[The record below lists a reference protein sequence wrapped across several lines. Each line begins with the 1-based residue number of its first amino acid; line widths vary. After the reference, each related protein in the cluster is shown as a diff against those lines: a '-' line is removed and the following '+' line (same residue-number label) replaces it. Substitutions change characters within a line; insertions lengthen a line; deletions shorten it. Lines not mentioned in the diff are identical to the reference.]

1 MCFFFFWF
9 VSQQSCYMTLYNG
22 FCTLYLPHFD
32 SIQLAKIANYSRCKY
47 HASIF
52 SREKPNLTILIHCL
66 ASYQSQITGIQAEK
80 KRAFHSSRQGL
91 ENDELKPTK
100 ELPCFTSSASLQLK
114 PFSDT
119 GKNPIQHKVF
129 QSFLPWRCQQFRY
142 LKLMWFCFGLHML
155 ISLGRAAKS
164 LCLSKI
170 SLDSLL
176 VIVLFNHQCMYL
188 CISDKS
194 LFYWVCMYVFFCNK
208 RLHIFSNMVILS
220 MFPDCGEERHW
231 KNLIKS

>member
-1 MCFFFFWF
+1 MQ
-9 VSQQSCYMTLYNG
+9 VSCN
-22 FCTLYLPHFD
+22 H
-32 SIQLAKIANYSRCKY
+32 IQPQETKSHNLNSLSRKLSKSD
-47 HASIF
+47 HW
-52 SREKPNLTILIHCL
+52 NT
-66 ASYQSQITGIQAEK
+66 SQKK

-100 ELPCFTSSASLQLK
+100 
-114 PFSDT
+114 
-119 GKNPIQHKVF
+119 NPIQHKVF
-129 QSFLPWRCQQFRY
+129 QSFLTWRCQQFRY
-142 LKLMWFCFGLHML
+142 LKLMWFCFGLHMF
-155 ISLGRAAKS
+155 ISLGRAVKS